1 MSKRGSEI
9 SVETEQLVKKAKRGN
24 RKALETLLS
33 QIYVQLYKTALIYV
47 GNEQDALD
55 VVQETAFKITKKIHL
70 LKDNR
75 YFKTW
80 AIRILIY
87 TAYDLLDQSNKSEK
101 SFVLE
106 EFSISNP
113 TEQADRNI
121 DLLKA
126 LEQLPILQK
135 NSIVLYYFQDLSI
148 KEVADFMAI
157 PEGTVKYYLHEARNK
172 LKKILERTDING

>member
-1 MSKRGSEI
+1 M
-9 SVETEQLVKKAKRGN
+9 ETEKLVKKAKRGN
-24 RKALETLLS
+24 RKALETLFN

-55 VVQETAFKITKKIHL
+55 IVQETAFKITKKIHT
-70 LKDNR
+70 LKDDK

-87 TAYDLLDQSNKSEK
+87 TAYDLLDQTKKTENPFEI
-101 SFVLE
+101 E
-106 EFSISNP
+106 EISSINP
-113 TEQADRNI
+113 TKRTDENL

-172 LKKILERTDING
+172 LKKILERTDKNG